1 MFLFQTLEQY
11 NFEGNLNN
19 INEYINFLLILDGV
33 YTILAHLVQL
43 ILCVSDKV
51 IGWYFKNYIFKSMY
65 VILNEW

>member
-51 IGWYFKNYIFKSMY
+51 IG
-65 VILNEW
+65 